1 MYAFKYIK
9 NKACFA
15 ILMLQAGWGNTL
27 FKYKEGFV
35 LRVVDASIGEH

>member
-15 ILMLQAGWGNTL
+15 ILTLQAGWGNL
-27 FKYKEGFV
+27 IQVKEGFV